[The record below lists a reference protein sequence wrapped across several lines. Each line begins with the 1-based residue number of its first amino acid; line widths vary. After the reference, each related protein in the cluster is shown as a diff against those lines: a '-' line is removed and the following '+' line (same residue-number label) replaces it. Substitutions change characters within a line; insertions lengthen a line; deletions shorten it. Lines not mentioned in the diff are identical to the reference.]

1 MELQLDIQ
9 DVSGWDVPDLSVG
22 RDGLGQL
29 LDREVAVLR
38 ELVDASMA
46 ERAALMAN
54 DIEQLVDIS
63 RQKEALAE
71 QMEALERGRRK
82 WMERAKESSGSY
94 EKASLDS
101 WLQSAP
107 RERKMRLAAARAEMA
122 HLVRQLM
129 EIKEGNRLLLETSL
143 EQVQVTVRFLLD
155 VTESSHGYAHNGLP
169 ESKKPYSYTL
179 VNCQV

>member
-1 MELQLDIQ
+1 MELQLDRQ
-9 DVSGWDVPDLSVG
+9 DVSGWDVPDVPVG
-22 RDGLGQL
+22 EDELGQL

-38 ELVDASMA
+38 KLVDASLA
-46 ERAALMAN
+46 ERAALMTN
-54 DIEQLVDIS
+54 DVKQLVDIS
-63 RQKEALAE
+63 RQKEELAG
-71 QMEALERGRRK
+71 QMEALERHRHD
-82 WMERAKESSGSY
+82 WVEREKESGDTY
-94 EKASLDS
+94 HKASLDS
-101 WLQSAP
+101 WLQRGP

-143 EQVQVTVRFLLD
+143 EQVEVTVRFLLD

-169 ESKKPYSYTL
+169 ESKKPYTYTL

>member
-9 DVSGWDVPDLSVG
+9 DVSGWDVSDLSVG
-22 RDGLGQL
+22 RDELGQL

-54 DIEQLVDIS
+54 DVEQLVDIS
-63 RQKEALAE
+63 RQKEELAK
-71 QMEALERGRRK
+71 QMESLERRRCK
-82 WMERAKESSGSY
+82 WTEREKESGDTY
-94 EKASLDS
+94 DKASLDS
-101 WLQSAP
+101 WLQRAP
-107 RERKMRLAAARAEMA
+107 RERKMQLAAARAEMA

-155 VTESSHGYAHNGLP
+155 ITESSHGYAHNGLP
-169 ESKKPYSYTL
+169 ESKKPYTYTL